1 MLHWMLLTLSTMMPT
16 LVMDHLQPTVW
27 YIENPLGLLGSL
39 PVMQPLASQLLVV
52 SQCHFGLPYRKDT
65 CIWTS
70 EYQVLKQSGQT
81 WRCVRGSEC
90 VYKALAGKH
99 HISAQGGP
107 SRSGR
112 PLVGGGKFTQ
122 QIPGELT
129 LALALHLPWGMP
141 AGEWVKDADCRMAL
155 FAELQDADCRE
166 TVTCNMAFKAII
178 ASITN
183 PCLSLSAKGIN
194 DSNQLKL
201 WHQRMAHP
209 NGATMIRAT
218 STGSFRS

>member
-112 PLVGGGKFTQ
+112 PWVGGGKFTQ

-141 AGEWVKDADCRMAL
+141 AGAWVKDADCRMAL
-155 FAELQDADCRE
+155 FAELQDADCRKLLHAIWLSE
-166 TVTCNMAFKAII
+166 PSSLLSPIHACRCQPRGSRTVISSSCGI
-178 ASITN
+178 
-183 PCLSLSAKGIN
+183 SA
-194 DSNQLKL
+194 
-201 WHQRMAHP
+201 WHTLMVLL
-209 NGATMIRAT
+209 
-218 STGSFRS
+218 